1 LSFVNLLILIFT
13 SLSFSLCSLHSLPP
27 TTHSYVLGAAA
38 STPPPPLS
46 NTTLRDSRT
55 QRVRQGLVADVD
67 YIAVPP
73 IVWFIFAL
81 LYGTPDGDDDDNEGE
96 KTTTPTTTTTTPSRI
111 ICRFHTNVYGAEV
124 PPSVVKEIFRRAQQ
138 QAHVAVDRLM
148 RRQHQ
153 ALLRLGGG
161 GGGGTGEGGG
171 LLPAGGFAPATGAR
185 TNSIVTES
193 SCCSSSA
200 SLYQERKDR
209 RGDGAD
215 RNYIDASQRKTPP
228 LRFGVSRPR
237 PGSSGGGSND
247 GDEGQEAGVSR
258 GQWCLR
264 RLYGCC
270 LLLLPSSFLNFAR
283 EKLAP
288 TSSVASVP
296 PPRGHEHAG
305 DGECREEGRDDDIH
319 SIISSSFSLRSLME
333 DDEDEG
339 EDHDVLLLWR
349 NRRGL

>member
-1 LSFVNLLILIFT
+1 
-13 SLSFSLCSLHSLPP
+13 
-27 TTHSYVLGAAA
+27 
-38 STPPPPLS
+38 
-46 NTTLRDSRT
+46 
-55 QRVRQGLVADVD
+55 VD

-81 LYGTPDGDDDDNEGE
+81 LYGTPDDDDDDNEEE

-111 ICRFHTNVYGAEV
+111 TCRFHTNVYGAEV
-124 PPSVVKEIFRRAQQ
+124 LPSIVKKISRRAQQ

-153 ALLRLGGG
+153 ALLRLGGE
-161 GGGGTGEGGG
+161 GGGTGEGGG

-193 SCCSSSA
+193 SYCSSSA

-209 RGDGAD
+209 GGNGAD
-215 RNYIDASQRKTPP
+215 INYIDASQRKTPP
-228 LRFGVSRPR
+228 LHFGVSRPR

-247 GDEGQEAGVSR
+247 GDEGQEAGVS
-258 GQWCLR
+258 GAPWCLR

-270 LLLLPSSFLNFAR
+270 FLLLPSSFLNFAR

-296 PPRGHEHAG
+296 PPRGHQHAE
-305 DGECREEGRDDDIH
+305 DGECREDH
-319 SIISSSFSLRSLME
+319 SIISSSLSLRSLME

-339 EDHDVLLLWR
+339 EDHGVLLLWR
-349 NRRGL
+349 NRRRL

>member
-1 LSFVNLLILIFT
+1 MSVACRVLFYPKFCINLSFT
-13 SLSFSLCSLHSLPP
+13 PPYLPSP
-27 TTHSYVLGAAA
+27 HSYVLGTTG
-38 STPPPPLS
+38 STPPPALS
-46 NTTLRDSRT
+46 NTTLRDPRT
-55 QRVRQGLVADVD
+55 QRVRQGLVADLD

-73 IVWFIFAL
+73 VVWFIFAL
-81 LYGTPDGDDDDNEGE
+81 LYGEDEEDE
-96 KTTTPTTTTTTPSRI
+96 KEAEKSTTATATTTPSRV

-124 PPSVVKEIFRRAQQ
+124 PPSVVKEISRRAQQ

-161 GGGGTGEGGG
+161 GGAGGSGCEGGV
-171 LLPAGGFAPATGAR
+171 LLPAGGFAAATGAR

-209 RGDGAD
+209 RGGGGDES
-215 RNYIDASQRKTPP
+215 YIPATHRKTPP

-237 PGSSGGGSND
+237 PGSSGAGSND
-247 GDEGQEAGVSR
+247 GDESMEGEKSG
-258 GQWCLR
+258 GPWCLR

-270 LLLLPSSFLNFAR
+270 FLLLPSSFLNFAR
-283 EKLAP
+283 ERLVPSSSSAP
-288 TSSVASVP
+288 S
-296 PPRGHEHAG
+296 PPRGQEHTEVAE
-305 DGECREEGRDDDIH
+305 DGEDGRDDDIH

-333 DDEDEG
+333 DDEEEG
-339 EDHDVLLLWR
+339 EDHDLLLLWR
-349 NRRGL
+349 NRRRL